1 MSKEVFVYKIVFLP
15 SYGFCKEFS
24 NYNPLIQQVIIF
36 MSEFNETGYE
46 IFITD
51 STYRSYFSV
60 DFASH
65 KEDKIMLN
73 INEHHFMNVE
83 TKKKSGCLT
92 EENEISPESFN
103 QCVQDGMESKLM
115 TPLGCIPPW
124 LSSRHQCNGT
134 HNRPFFNN
142 IPQFPYEYIQSLMTF
157 ENTRIEESCKKCL
170 TTNFI
175 VKSRAVKPYTSF
187 SSMPSPRALITFNPK
202 VSVNEKVLN
211 YSIFQFIIDVGS
223 SLGLWLGLSVL
234 GRDNEK
240 NTITNALIF
249 LIFNRKIC
257 TYLIFDYFTFLNSFF
272 P

>member
-83 TKKKSGCLT
+83 TQKKSGCLT

-124 LSSRHQCNGT
+124 LSTRHQCNGT

-223 SLGLWLGLSVL
+223 SLGLWLGLSIL
-234 GRDNEK
+234 GRDENINIIINYNEMILS
-240 NTITNALIF
+240 NLSF
-249 LIFNRKIC
+249 LQELKKKII
-257 TYLIFDYFTFLNSFF
+257 LL
-272 P
+272 